1 MANAPLFAN
10 RSQSRKIGC
19 YIRVS
24 TEEQAQNPEGSIRNQ
39 EERLK
44 EIVKLKNSIEGN
56 FGEITGIYV
65 DRARSG
71 KDTNRPEL
79 QKLLSAI
86 RDRKVDLVL
95 VSELSRL
102 SRSMKDFADMWEMMR
117 SYGCGILSLREN
129 FDTTTAAGEMV
140 LYTIAN
146 IAQFERRQTA
156 ERISANFAAR
166 ASRGL
171 YNGGPVPVGYT
182 LDPDKKGHLM
192 LNPDEAPL
200 VRRVFEVFLERKT
213 LAETAKTLNDQGE
226 KFSKYKF
233 GGKPRL
239 GLFTIENVHHILRNR
254 SYLGIRVYRNQGK
267 KLECKAVWPAIVD
280 QGLFDLVQ
288 ELLGKNHGR
297 YKPHREKRYPYLLSG
312 LIYCGTCGDVMAGK
326 SAHGNGGKI
335 PFYDHGWAMRK
346 QSGLVKK
353 VFQCQSL
360 MRVGGRKIEPLVW
373 QKVRELLSSPEICA
387 DLVSEAQKI
396 YETKSDQPEE
406 ERLRLKVQAFKLQ
419 LEALAE
425 RLAMLP
431 KSVSPT
437 PVFKQM
443 EKIEEVCAET
453 EGRLREL
460 ERKSGGGPDAEGPV
474 SEEVYREFAKN
485 VAALLPE
492 SPDEDP
498 EFCRDL
504 VSRLV
509 QRVEVLP
516 DGVAVHYYAGKE
528 NLGRRLAQPISG
540 DGAYSKKKELDMIS
554 RVDLEGESLE
564 NAVLDPQKRQK
575 VPESGKNEFFSGS
588 STLIFGGADRDR
600 TDDLRIANATLYQL
614 SYSPTQTKK
623 SHANVPDS

>member
-1 MANAPLFAN
+1 MLNSALLGN
-10 RSQSRKIGC
+10 RVQSRKIGC

-44 EIVKLKNSIEGN
+44 EIVKLKNTIEGN
-56 FGEITGIYV
+56 FGEITGTYI

-102 SRSMKDFADMWEMMR
+102 SRSMKDFAEMWEMMR

-156 ERISANFAAR
+156 ERISANFASR

-171 YNGGPVPVGYT
+171 YNGGPIPIGFRI
-182 LDPDKKGHLM
+182 DPDKKGHL
-192 LNPDEAPL
+192 LLDPEESAL
-200 VRRVFEVFLERKT
+200 VKRVFDVFLEKKT
-213 LAETAKTLNDQGE
+213 LAETAKTLNESGDQ
-226 KFSKYKF
+226 FSKYKH

-239 GLFTIENVHHILRNR
+239 GIFTIENIQHVLRNK
-254 SYLGIRVYRNQGK
+254 SYLGIRVYRSQGK
-267 KLECKAVWPAIVD
+267 KAECKAVWPAIIERD
-280 QGLFDLVQ
+280 SFDLVQ
-288 ELLGKNHGR
+288 EILDKNHGR
-297 YKPHREKRYPYLLSG
+297 YKPHSEKRYPYLLSG
-312 LIYCGTCGDVMAGK
+312 LLYCGTCGDVMAGK

-335 PFYDHGWAMRK
+335 PFYDHGWSMRK

-373 QKVRELLSSPEICA
+373 AKVRELLSSPEICA
-387 DLVSEAQKI
+387 DLVSEARGI
-396 YETKSDQPEE
+396 YETKSEQPEE
-406 ERLRLKVQAFKLQ
+406 DRLRLKIQSSKIQ

-425 RLAMLP
+425 RLAQLP
-431 KSVSPT
+431 PSVSPT
-437 PVFKQM
+437 PVFSQM
-443 EKIEEVCAET
+443 EKIEALRAET
-453 EGRLREL
+453 EERLREL
-460 ERKSGGGPDAEGPV
+460 ERKNGRGSDAERPV
-474 SEEVYREFAKN
+474 SEEVYGEFAKGI
-485 VAALLPE
+485 ASLLPE
-492 SPDEDP
+492 SPEQDP

-504 VSRLV
+504 VGRIV

-528 NLGRRLAQPISG
+528 HLGRRLAQAPVGGAGVASEKMRLDGEILADSEGNG
-540 DGAYSKKKELDMIS
+540 DF
-554 RVDLEGESLE
+554 R
-564 NAVLDPQKRQK
+564 PQKLKK
-575 VPESGKNEFFSGS
+575 VLERGS
-588 STLIFGGADRDR
+588 STLTNGGPCSIHCVPNLSHRNDSFSY
-600 TDDLRIANATLYQL
+600 ANWHPRPPRNSLF
-614 SYSPTQTKK
+614 
-623 SHANVPDS
+623 VRR